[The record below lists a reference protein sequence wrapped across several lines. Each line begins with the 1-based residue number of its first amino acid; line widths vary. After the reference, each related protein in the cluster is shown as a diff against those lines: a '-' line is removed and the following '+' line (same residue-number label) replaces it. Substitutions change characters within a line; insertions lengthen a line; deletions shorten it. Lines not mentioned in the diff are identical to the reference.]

1 MSPIYKNIFVYRAV
15 MNFLYAGK
23 YRSRFQNII
32 ECIEIQKTSKI
43 LELAFGDI
51 QIAKWAKS
59 SGIEWTGIDINES
72 FVSNAIKNGY
82 QAYLKD
88 LNLVES
94 FPSSDTAIIAGS
106 LYHFHESMGS
116 LIEKIMDNTNVLLIS
131 EPIKNISSST
141 NIFGKIA
148 KNSANVN
155 KGKEDFRFNEIS
167 LINELTYLCSDRY
180 DIKVCKRFSKDII
193 IKISHIQK

>member
-82 QAYLKD
+82 EAYLKD

-131 EPIKNISSST
+131 EPI
-141 NIFGKIA
+141 
-148 KNSANVN
+148 
-155 KGKEDFRFNEIS
+155 
-167 LINELTYLCSDRY
+167 
-180 DIKVCKRFSKDII
+180 
-193 IKISHIQK
+193 